1 MARKSFKG
9 GRSGART
16 AFRRIG
22 AVACM
27 GGGLATVAHAG
38 PIQLT
43 DEVMRTAP
51 HDYSAVVAI
60 ERNEGSGG
68 AADTPA
74 PPPSATPPAQDQSP
88 SVRPSSVFTPIQGP
102 LT

>member
-1 MARKSFKG
+1 MARKSSKG

-22 AVACM
+22 AFACM

-51 HDYSAVVAI
+51 HD
-60 ERNEGSGG
+60 
-68 AADTPA
+68 
-74 PPPSATPPAQDQSP
+74 
-88 SVRPSSVFTPIQGP
+88 
-102 LT
+102 